1 MILLGKPLDTRKT
14 FEHVKVHFDYDDL
27 LTETTD
33 AGRVYFTEDSKKYPS
48 ITTVLS
54 ILSRAGI
61 AAWRRRVGDE
71 EADRISRIATTRGS
85 AVHQIVED
93 YIDNKPDYDAG
104 YFPNIL
110 ENFLDIKG
118 IIDKRLGKV
127 YAQEQPLYS
136 HHLGVA
142 GRVDC
147 VAEFDGQ
154 LSIIDFKTSKKRKTR
169 SHCYNYF
176 MQEAAYAIMWEER
189 TGMPITQLVT
199 VMSVDNDHPLVF
211 VEHRDD
217 WTEKLNATIEQYR
230 AEQAEASEDHTG

>member
-1 MILLGKPLDTRKT
+1 MVSHKT

-27 LTETTD
+27 LSEDTE
-33 AGRVYFTEDSKKYPS
+33 AGRKYFVDDKKKYPS

-54 ILSRAGI
+54 ILSRDGI

-71 EADRISRIATTRGS
+71 EADRVSLQATTRGS

-104 YFPNIL
+104 YFPNVL
-110 ENFLDIKG
+110 DNFYQIKS
-118 IIDKRLGKV
+118 IIDKRVDRV

-136 HHLGVA
+136 NHLRVA

-169 SHCYNYF
+169 SRCYNYF
-176 MQEAAYAIMWEER
+176 MQEAAYAVMWEER

-199 VMSVDNDHPLVF
+199 IMSVDDDHPLVF
-211 VEHRDD
+211 VEQRDD
-217 WTEKLNATIEQYR
+217 WTEKLHETIKQYEEEQ
-230 AEQAEASEDHTG
+230 STLNG

>member
-1 MILLGKPLDTRKT
+1 MVSHKT

-27 LTETTD
+27 LSEDTE
-33 AGRVYFTEDSKKYPS
+33 AGRKYFVDDKKKYPS

-54 ILSRAGI
+54 ILSRDGI

-71 EADRISRIATTRGS
+71 EADRVSLQATTRGS

-104 YFPNIL
+104 YFPNVL
-110 ENFLDIKG
+110 DNFYQIKS
-118 IIDKRLGKV
+118 IIDKRVGRV

-136 HHLGVA
+136 NHLRVA

-169 SHCYNYF
+169 SRCYNYF
-176 MQEAAYAIMWEER
+176 MQEAAYAVMWEER

-199 VMSVDNDHPLVF
+199 IMSVDDDHPLVF
-211 VEHRDD
+211 VEQRDD
-217 WTEKLNATIEQYR
+217 WTEKLHETIKQYE
-230 AEQAEASEDHTG
+230 AEQSTLNG